1 LVNATFGD
9 FALEASKLL
18 FRSLG
23 KNFRII
29 LKQTAMRNEA
39 RYRHKAITGDLL
51 ARLDLE
57 PEISNPAEILKAPLI
72 SARIIAG
79 LVRAGDFIL
88 ITLLGALILLA
99 YVAPNHAVSFA
110 AYAPLILGA
119 GLALVVLLH
128 IGGIYSI
135 HAFLRPA
142 EYVAR
147 LAGAWLLIAGLV
159 VAYAFFSKAGED
171 YSRAWAALWF
181 VGGLGSLLLFRIGV
195 SRFVRHWNG
204 KGQLDR
210 RAVLV
215 GGGEPA
221 ANLIEALDGSPD
233 IDVSIIGIFDDRDDT
248 RSPASI
254 SGCPKLGNVNELI
267 DFVRRNRVDLLIVT
281 LPLTAEGRI
290 LDMLKRL
297 WVLPVDI
304 RLSAYTQKLR
314 YRPRAY
320 SYIGNV
326 PFIDVFDKPMTDWG
340 QFVKS
345 VEDKIIA
352 GFALLALSPVML
364 AVACAIKLESRGP
377 VFFRQHRYGF
387 NNELINVYKFRSM
400 YTEMTDNAAVKLV
413 TRGDPRVT
421 RVGRFI
427 RKTSLDELPQLLN
440 VLKGELSL
448 VGPRPHA
455 THAKAQEHLYPD
467 AVEGYFARHRVKPGI
482 TGWAQIN
489 GWRGETDTLEK
500 LHRRVEHDLYYI
512 ENWSI
517 AFDLYILLHTPL
529 SLLSTENAY

>member
-1 LVNATFGD
+1 
-9 FALEASKLL
+9 
-18 FRSLG
+18 
-23 KNFRII
+23 
-29 LKQTAMRNEA
+29 MRNEKPP
-39 RYRHKAITGDLL
+39 RYKVITTDLL
-51 ARLDLE
+51 ARLEAE
-57 PEISNPAEILKAPLI
+57 PDTPHLSDILKAPLI
-72 SARIIAG
+72 SARVIAG
-79 LVRAGDFIL
+79 IVRVAEFLL
-88 ITLLGALILLA
+88 ITLLGAAILQA
-99 YVAPNHAVSFA
+99 YVLSNQAVPYTT
-110 AYAPLILGA
+110 YAPLIFCA
-119 GLALVVLLH
+119 GLALVGLLQM
-128 IGGIYSI
+128 GRLYSI
-135 HAFLRPA
+135 HALMRPA
-142 EYVAR
+142 DYVAR
-147 LAGAWLLIAGLV
+147 LTGAWLTIAGLV
-159 VAYAFFSKAGED
+159 VAYVFFSKAGSD

-181 VGGLGSLLLFRIGV
+181 VSGLGSLVVFRIV
-195 SRFVRHWNG
+195 VARLVRKWNS

-221 ANLIEALDGSPD
+221 AELIEALEASHD
-233 IDVSIIGIFDDRDDT
+233 IDVSVIGIFDDRDST
-248 RSPASI
+248 RSPTRIA
-254 SGCPKLGNVNELI
+254 GRPKLGNVDELI

-281 LPLTAEGRI
+281 LPLTAEVRI

-326 PFIDVFDKPMTDWG
+326 PFIDVFDKPLTDWD
-340 QFVKS
+340 QLVKS
-345 VEDKIIA
+345 VADKVIA
-352 GFALLALSPVML
+352 GLALLVLAPVML
-364 AVACAIKLESRGP
+364 AVAIAIKLESRGP

-387 NNELINVYKFRSM
+387 NNELIDVYKFRSM
-400 YTEMTDNAAVKLV
+400 RTDMTDKAAIRLV
-413 TRGDPRVT
+413 TRDDPRVT

-455 THAKAQEHLYPD
+455 TQAKAQEHLYPD
-467 AVEGYFARHRVKPGI
+467 AVEGYFARHKVKPGI

-512 ENWSI
+512 ENWSL
-517 AFDLYILLHTPL
+517 AFDLYILLHTPR

>member
-1 LVNATFGD
+1 
-9 FALEASKLL
+9 
-18 FRSLG
+18 
-23 KNFRII
+23 
-29 LKQTAMRNEA
+29 MRNEQFTRFTA
-39 RYRHKAITGDLL
+39 LTGDML
-51 ARLDLE
+51 ARLDIE
-57 PEISNPAEILKAPLI
+57 PETSDHADILKAPLI

-79 LVRAGDFIL
+79 IVRAGDFSL
-88 ITLLGALILLA
+88 ITALGILILLA

-110 AYAPLILGA
+110 TYALAILGA
-119 GLALVVLLH
+119 GLSLVFLLH
-128 IGGIYSI
+128 IGGIYTI

-147 LAGAWLLIAGLV
+147 LTGAWLIIAGFV
-159 VAYAFFSKAGED
+159 VAYVFFSKAGDD

-181 VGGLGSLLLFRIGV
+181 VSGLGSLVLFRIAV
-195 SRFVRHWNG
+195 ARFVRHWNS

-221 ANLIEALDGSPD
+221 ANLIEALEASAD
-233 IDVSIIGIFDDRDDT
+233 IDVSVIGIFDDRDDV

-254 SGCPKLGNVNELI
+254 AGCPKLGNIDELI
-267 DFVRRNRVDLLIVT
+267 DFVRRNRIDLLVVT

-297 WVLPVDI
+297 WILPVDI

-345 VEDKIIA
+345 VEDKVIA
-352 GFALLALSPVML
+352 ALALIALAPVMV
-364 AVACAIKLESRGP
+364 AVACAIKWESRGP

-387 NNELINVYKFRSM
+387 NNELIDVYKFRSM
-400 YTEMTDNAAVKLV
+400 YTDMTDSKAAKLV
-413 TRGDPRVT
+413 TRDDPRVT

-427 RKTSLDELPQLLN
+427 RRTSLDELPQLLN

-467 AVEGYFARHRVKPGI
+467 AVEGYFARHKVKPGI

-512 ENWSI
+512 ENWSVF
-517 AFDLYILLHTPL
+517 FDLYILAMTPIA
-529 SLLSTENAY
+529 LLRSENAY